1 MKFSYNWIRELVD
14 GLDLP
19 AAALE
24 RLITLKTAECEGIEP
39 VGELLDCACL
49 ARVESVEPIAES
61 HNVKAVV
68 DVGRQGRK
76 TVVCGAKNCRPG
88 IVAVYA
94 AIGKKTI
101 AGVESDGML
110 ASAAELGISRDHE
123 GILELTGR
131 SAIQCPGCA
140 ADFVIEIDNKSITHR
155 PDLWGHHGMARE
167 VAAIAGGKLK
177 DPAKLDLLPQSR
189 ARRECQR
196 WKISISA
203 RDIARWLSK
212 TSLSAPRRFGCSSAC
227 TPSALTPSIMWSI

>member
-88 IVAVYA
+88 IVTVYA

-123 GILELTGR
+123 GILELEG
-131 SAIQCPGCA
+131 ALGDPMPGCA

-177 DPAKLDLLPQSR
+177 DPAKLDLLPQ
-189 ARRECQR
+189 AAPGV
-196 WKISISA
+196 KVSIENFDLCP
-203 RDIARWLSK
+203 RY
-212 TSLSAPRRFGCSSAC
+212 TAPRYRKHHCRPLA
-227 TPSALTPSIMWSI
+227 ALAAAAPVCNRPELHQ